1 MEYNI
6 RMKKV
11 ISAFV
16 AACCLLPGLSL
27 ATVPQLEPAFS
38 AAQIESGA
46 PKLSW
51 TLNADGSES
60 VLLTEKVAGLDL
72 AGVKMTR
79 RVSGDETCT
88 EVAFTFENLTGEL
101 RYASFGWRTSFT
113 VADGADANWFPTTDN
128 VLDLTSQG
136 ALWGFY
142 TKPGDWQFGLVE
154 PWFAAYNPAK
164 RAGYAFLF
172 DYNTLSAAYGARDMK
187 VRGALFDG
195 GMLPAGASLT
205 VKTVVR
211 SLKGLSSLAT
221 VNNDFAAGFS
231 GPATSPALAVLAFR
245 DLTLKGVARQTD
257 VKGKKLGES
266 SVDVSLKAGESRR
279 VCVIGSKKPETQSVL
294 SADLAA
300 PGERTRSFE
309 YFRENGFRM
318 AALPLVPAIWPHH
331 RPLPPKKLPETAAV
345 RQEAKDKALLLFG
358 FYANFFRFKEMFP
371 ELRFTTVPVPPQGLS
386 KVPPAVTIGEYRYI
400 FMGDVNEEG
409 VRPMLA
415 RLASYVKNGGT
426 LVVGGGPFAFGCGG
440 YSGTFLESML
450 PVKTKPFDF
459 LPASPSD
466 EDGRTAVAFD
476 GCDAKLFWM
485 QRDEVKPGAKVL
497 LRTAAGDPLLV
508 QGAYGK
514 GRVFA
519 FLGAPLGDEALDAKA
534 FWNGNEAYLKVMK
547 ELLK

>member
-1 MEYNI
+1 M
-6 RMKKV
+6 
-11 ISAFV
+11 
-16 AACCLLPGLSL
+16 

-79 RVSGDETCT
+79 RVYGDETCT

-257 VKGKKLGES
+257 VKGKKLGEA

-294 SADLAA
+294 SADLVA

-309 YFRENGFRM
+309 YFRENDFRM

-345 RQEAKDKALLLFG
+345 RQDAKDKALLLFG

-371 ELRFTTVPVPPQGLS
+371 ELRFTTVSVPPQGLS